1 MSLAY
6 NAHIIADARI
16 TSVNGFQGLGTSIL
30 RINVEFKKAP
40 WTHEFQAVGDILWGV
55 LSLKPDVGNGG
66 QLGHAFPDQAA
77 HLAPD
82 RHGGTVY
89 QTFAFPLSD
98 AQLFAIEE
106 VRKGG
111 GVELRLSLVGRAF
124 SSQYGHQS
132 LSDDLVFRI
141 NLSDWARVLNE
152 LGHGTVIALG
162 VHLPNVKESSALRAA
177 VELLRDANRDLV
189 SGQYDSTVS
198 RCRLAIESAQ
208 AVLGDDAAT
217 KAAVS
222 AFQKQKASMSTLQ
235 REQMTREAVRHY
247 AHPAHHVDDQGNPE
261 RYSRS
266 DATFLL
272 TMAAA
277 VVTRATAR
285 ALDGHLAAT
294 P

>member
-6 NAHIIADARI
+6 NARVIADARI
-16 TSVNGFQGLGTSIL
+16 TNVSGVRGLGTGIL
-30 RINVEFKKAP
+30 RINVEFKQAP
-40 WTHEFQAVGDILWGV
+40 WTHEFQAAADILWST
-55 LSLKPDVGNGG
+55 LSLKSDTGNAG
-66 QLGHAFPDQAA
+66 QLGHALPDQPV
-77 HLAPD
+77 HLSPGP
-82 RHGGTVY
+82 HGGAVY

-106 VRKGG
+106 ARKGG
-111 GVELRLSLVGRAF
+111 GVELKLNLVGRGF
-124 SSQYGHQS
+124 STQYGHQP

-141 NLSDWARVLNE
+141 NLSDWARVLSE

-162 VHLPNVKESSALRAA
+162 VHLPNVNESPVLRAA
-177 VELLRDANRDLV
+177 VKLLHDANRDLV
-189 SGQYDSTVS
+189 NGEYDSTVS

-217 KAAVS
+217 KAAVLTY
-222 AFQKQKASMSTLQ
+222 QKQKMSMSTLQ
-235 REQMTREAVRHY
+235 REQMIREAVRHY
-247 AHPAHHVDDQGNPE
+247 AHPAHHVDDQGNTE

-285 ALDGHLAAT
+285 ALAGHPAPT